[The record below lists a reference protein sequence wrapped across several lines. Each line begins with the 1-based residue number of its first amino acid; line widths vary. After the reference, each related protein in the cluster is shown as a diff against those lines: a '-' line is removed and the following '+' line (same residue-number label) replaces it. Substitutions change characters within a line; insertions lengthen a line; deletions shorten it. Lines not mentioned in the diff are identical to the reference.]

1 MQQLGE
7 FTRAP
12 SSQGCPGVRGQCACQ
27 SPAIAL
33 PRLTG
38 PSAQCVC
45 LQPGPFLLGTSSCLF
60 PFKGIGQP
68 CKAWT
73 PTARGGA
80 SRERRQPGPRT
91 TFLLSRAGRAH
102 LALAGRPRAVQ
113 CSQENLMRTMPSKP
127 KWLQVRL
134 GQAGGGVE
142 GGSGPPWCLVL
153 SSSSFPRSAM
163 LFPHGGLRAQAAAL
177 PGPPFPEGGAHRGTG
192 GKHREVHLGLQGEW
206 GPLGTCL

>member
-12 SSQGCPGVRGQCACQ
+12 SSQGCPGVRGQCVCQ

-45 LQPGPFLLGTSSCLF
+45 LQPGPFLLRTSSCLF
-60 PFKGIGQP
+60 PFKGVGQ
-68 CKAWT
+68 

-80 SRERRQPGPRT
+80 FRERRQWGVLPGPRT
-91 TFLLSRAGRAH
+91 TFLLSRAGRPH

-113 CSQENLMRTMPSKP
+113 CSQENPMRTMPSKP

-134 GQAGGGVE
+134 GQAGGRVWGWFRPSL
-142 GGSGPPWCLVL
+142 GSRTEHFLLSQVSHALSPWWSTSPGRCT
-153 SSSSFPRSAM
+153 PR
-163 LFPHGGLRAQAAAL
+163 
-177 PGPPFPEGGAHRGTG
+177 PPFS
-192 GKHREVHLGLQGEW
+192 
-206 GPLGTCL
+206 